1 MKHPFD
7 EFSKSLAEEKVPR
20 RESLR
25 RLGAIL
31 AGAVL
36 GPLAL
41 GLETASAKSEEGRHF
56 RLRAARKPR
65 APKDPCQSF
74 CKGCT
79 NKKKQTQCLTACR
92 ACGGD
97 TSRLCG
103 YCGSYACTDLSSDP
117 NCGACGNDC
126 GAFGQTCCGGHCA
139 DLSNDA
145 NNCGACGNACGG
157 SAPYCINGTCS
168 QCPPG
173 LTKCGNSCVYI
184 LSDPNNCGACG
195 NVCSGVT
202 SYCSGGVCGENP
214 CPGGGTFCGGVCT
227 NVAFDPQNCGGCGVV
242 CAPGE
247 TCSGGV
253 CQSPF

>member
-25 RLGAIL
+25 RLGAIF

-65 APKDPCQSF
+65 AAKDPCKTF
-74 CKGCT
+74 CQQCR
-79 NKKKQTQCLTACR
+79 NSKKKETQCLTACR

-157 SAPYCINGTCS
+157 SAPYCINGACS
-168 QCPPG
+168 QCPVG
-173 LTKCGNSCVYI
+173 LTMCGTTCVSL
-184 LSDPNNCGACG
+184 LSDPANCGACGNPCAAGATCVNGACSDGDSNCPPGTDFLFDANNCGACG
-195 NVCSGVT
+195 H
-202 SYCSGGVCGENP
+202 
-214 CPGGGTFCGGVCT
+214 
-227 NVAFDPQNCGGCGVV
+227 
-242 CAPGE
+242 
-247 TCSGGV
+247 V
-253 CQSPF
+253 CQPQEFCSWGECYGYCNGC